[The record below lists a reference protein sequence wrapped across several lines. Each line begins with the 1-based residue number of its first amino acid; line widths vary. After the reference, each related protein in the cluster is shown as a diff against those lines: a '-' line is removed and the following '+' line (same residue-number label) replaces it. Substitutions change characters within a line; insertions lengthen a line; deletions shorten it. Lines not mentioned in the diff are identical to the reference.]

1 MAENIAITWRRI
13 PERYR
18 MEGSTC
24 KTCSAKFFPPR
35 KFCPTCRRK
44 GKIESF
50 KFSGRGKIFTFSEVF
65 VPPSGYELEAPYVLA
80 IIELEEGGGAR
91 ITGQVVGVHDSDVKV
106 GDRVEM
112 IFRKILEDGPEGIIH
127 YGYKFRLA
135 K

>member
-18 MEGSTC
+18 MEGSC
-24 KTCSAKFFPPR
+24 CNTCSAKFFPPR
-35 KFCPTCRRK
+35 KFCPSCRRK

-50 KFSGRGKIFTFSEVF
+50 KFSGKGRIHTFSEVH

-80 IIELEEGGGAR
+80 IIELEEGGGAMV
-91 ITGQVVGVHDSDVKV
+91 TGQVVGISDADVKI
-106 GDRVEM
+106 GDNVEM
-112 IFRKILEDGPEGIIH
+112 IFRKILDDGQEGLLH
-127 YGYKFRLA
+127 YGYKFRLS